1 MFAIPVFDVAGP
13 GVILFVAG
21 MGLLALCILTALIVV
36 AEAAVLFFLKWGT
49 FKRSL
54 LASLVMNL
62 VTTLIGG
69 GLIFLF
75 SNVYLALLVSF
86 ALSVLIEGGVLLLF
100 NRETVHKNWIA
111 ALAANA
117 ASYLLILLPAVL
129 IFR

>member
-13 GVILFVAG
+13 GVVLLVVG
-21 MGLLALCILTALIVV
+21 MGLLALCILTVLIVV

-69 GLIFLF
+69 GLMFLL
-75 SNVYLALLVSF
+75 SNTYLGLLVDF
-86 ALSVLIEGGVLLLF
+86 LLSVLIEGGVLLLF
-100 NRETVHKNWIA
+100 NRETVRKNWIA

-117 ASYLLILLPAVL
+117 VSYLLILLPAVL

>member
-13 GVILFVAG
+13 GVVFFVFG
-21 MGLLALCILTALIVV
+21 MGLLALCILTALIVAV
-36 AEAAVLFFLKWGT
+36 EAAVLFFLKWGT

-54 LASLVMNL
+54 LAALVMNL

-69 GLIFLF
+69 GMIFLL
-75 SNVYLALLVSF
+75 SNIYLGLLVDF
-86 ALSVLIEGGVLLLF
+86 LLSVLIEGGVLMLF
-100 NRETVHKNWIA
+100 NRETVRKNWIA

-117 ASYLLILLPAVL
+117 VSYLLILLPAVL

>member
-13 GVILFVAG
+13 GVVLLVVG

-69 GLIFLF
+69 GLMFLL
-75 SNVYLALLVSF
+75 SNTYLGLLVDF
-86 ALSVLIEGGVLLLF
+86 LLSVLIEGGVLLLF
-100 NRETVHKNWIA
+100 NRETVRKNWIA

-117 ASYLLILLPAVL
+117 VSYLLILLPAVL